1 VVEIDDRLAR
11 RNALVLAGAQAF
23 GAASPPIVVSL
34 GGIVGVW
41 LAPDKALATLPVSL
55 FNLGVAA
62 GTIPAA
68 MLMRH
73 LGRRSGYVVGAV
85 LGALAGLVAAAGIY
99 VGAFLVFCLGT
110 FLAGNHSSFVQ
121 SYRFAAAD
129 GASFAFRPRAI
140 SFVMVGGLLAAVIGP
155 QVAIHTRD
163 LFPQA
168 PFVGSF
174 LGQAALAL
182 IALPILSLLRP
193 VPMPTAA
200 QEGGRPLWQIVR
212 APRFIVAVSA
222 GTVTYALMSFVMTAA
237 PVAMVGCGHTV
248 GEATLG
254 IQWHVLAMFG
264 PSFFTGRLIN
274 RIGRS
279 ATTALG
285 LVLIASA
292 AAVALSG
299 LAVANFWLALV
310 LLGVGWNFGF
320 IGATAMVTECYRPEE
335 RAKVQ
340 AANDFLMF
348 GTVAIASFSSG
359 KLLDVGGWETVNWI
373 VFPLV
378 ALVLLMIGAQE
389 MATRLRDRQAS
400 A

>member
-1 VVEIDDRLAR
+1 
-11 RNALVLAGAQAF
+11 
-23 GAASPPIVVSL
+23 
-34 GGIVGVW
+34 
-41 LAPDKALATLPVSL
+41 
-55 FNLGVAA
+55 
-62 GTIPAA
+62 
-68 MLMRH
+68 
-73 LGRRSGYVVGAV
+73 
-85 LGALAGLVAAAGIY
+85 
-99 VGAFLVFCLGT
+99 
-110 FLAGNHSSFVQ
+110 
-121 SYRFAAAD
+121 AD